1 LKEVGKNKMKN
12 KKLEIIL
19 KMPQRSIKN
28 NKKKIVLHTK
38 KNKKQKMLALSK
50 SLLLRK
56 RKIKLMEKMEIKTKG
71 K

>member
-1 LKEVGKNKMKN
+1 MKN
-12 KKLEIIL
+12 KKLESIL

-28 NKKKIVLHTK
+28 SKKKIVLHKFFTK

-56 RKIKLMEKMEIKTKG
+56 RKIKLMEKMKIKTKG